1 MSETAVLEPPKAPT
15 NPAKLVVSR
24 EDAAQVLTQQIEIGL
39 QIKALRIRNGAELD
53 QARTAKLDWTTKTN
67 EWLTQM
73 FDSPAVA
80 EECNDWVGRIY
91 PEYAE
96 FGNFVEQF
104 YAEMDHRLARL
115 KGVLKRVAQ
124 APVPIIKP
132 SIPAAAPAAAPAQAV
147 APAAPV
153 PPAPKPVNGQ
163 VLEPATLMNLSALLV
178 VRRVDDACRQAV
190 AEFLESL
197 EIDVSV
203 VEATDDMAN
212 MLDRNKE
219 VRFAVVLSSEPHND
233 HFFELGFCAGR
244 LGMQRVILLNTQPV
258 QGQDMRGLPQL
269 SIDPTGGWQLQTARQ
284 LRRAGL
290 GVDLNKLC

>member
-1 MSETAVLEPPKAPT
+1 MSETAILEPPKVQP
-15 NPAKLVVSR
+15 NPGKLIMAR
-24 EDAAQVLTQQIEIGL
+24 EDAARALTQQIEIGL
-39 QIKALRIRNGAELD
+39 QIKAMRIRNGAELD
-53 QARTAKLDWTTKTN
+53 QARAAKLDWTTRTA
-67 EWLTQM
+67 EWLVQM

-124 APVPIIKP
+124 APVPNIKP
-132 SIPAAAPAAAPAQAV
+132 SIPAAAPAAPAAQALAAPAPQ
-147 APAAPV
+147 
-153 PPAPKPVNGQ
+153 PAPSRPVNGQ
-163 VLEPATLMNLSALLV
+163 VLEPTSLINLSALLV
-178 VRRVDDACRQAV
+178 VRRVDEACRQAV

-203 VEATDDMAN
+203 VEETPDMAN
-212 MLDRNKE
+212 MLDRNKA
-219 VRFAVVLSSEPHND
+219 VRFAVVLSSESHND
-233 HFFELGFCAGR
+233 HLFELGFCAGR
-244 LGMQRVILLNTQPV
+244 LGMQRVILLNTQQV
-258 QGQDMRGLPQL
+258 QNQDTRGLPQL
-269 SIDPTGGWQLQTARQ
+269 SIDPSGGWQLQLARQ

-290 GVDLNKLC
+290 EIDLNKLC

>member
-1 MSETAVLEPPKAPT
+1 MSETAVLEPPKT
-15 NPAKLVVSR
+15 NSNPGKLIMPR
-24 EDAAQVLTQQIEIGL
+24 EDAARALTQQIETGL
-39 QIKALRIRNGAELD
+39 QIKAMRIRNGAELD
-53 QARTAKLDWTTKTN
+53 QARATKLEWTAKTT
-67 EWLTQM
+67 EWLVQM

-124 APVPIIKP
+124 APVPNIKP
-132 SIPAAAPAAAPAQAV
+132 SVPTAAPAAAAQAIA
-147 APAAPV
+147 APAPQ
-153 PPAPKPVNGQ
+153 PAPPRPVNGQ
-163 VLEPATLMNLSALLV
+163 VLEPTPLVNLSALLV
-178 VRRVDDACRQAV
+178 VRRVDEACRQAV

-203 VEATDDMAN
+203 VEETPDMAN
-212 MLDRNKE
+212 MLDRNKA
-219 VRFAVVLSSEPHND
+219 VRFAVVLSSESHND
-233 HFFELGFCAGR
+233 HLFELGFCAGR
-244 LGMQRVILLNTQPV
+244 LGMQRVILLNTQQV
-258 QGQDMRGLPQL
+258 QNQETRGLPQL
-269 SIDPTGGWQLQTARQ
+269 SIDPSGGWQLQLAKQ

-290 GVDLNKLC
+290 EIDLNKLC

>member
-1 MSETAVLEPPKAPT
+1 MSETAVLEPPKT
-15 NPAKLVVSR
+15 NPPAAKLVVSR
-24 EDAAQVLTQQIEIGL
+24 DDATQVLTQQIEIGL
-39 QIKALRIRNGAELD
+39 QIKGLRIRNGAELD
-53 QARTAKLDWTTKTN
+53 QARTAKLDWTTKTH

-124 APVPIIKP
+124 APVPNVKP
-132 SIPAAAPAAAPAQAV
+132 SIPAPAVAAPAQAV
-147 APAAPV
+147 APTAP
-153 PPAPKPVNGQ
+153 PPAAPKPVNGQ
-163 VLEPATLMNLSALLV
+163 VLEPATLLNLSALLV
-178 VRRVDDACRQAV
+178 VRRVDDTCRQAV

-203 VEATDDMAN
+203 VEDTHDMAN
-212 MLDRNKE
+212 MLDRNKQ
-219 VRFAVVLSSEPHND
+219 VRFAVVLSSESHND

-269 SIDPTGGWQLQTARQ
+269 NIDPNGGWQLQLARQ

>member
-1 MSETAVLEPPKAPT
+1 MSETAVLDAPKAPAP
-15 NPAKLVVSR
+15 PAKLVVSR
-24 EDAAQVLTQQIEIGL
+24 DDAAKVLTQQIDVGL
-39 QIKALRIRNGAELD
+39 QIKALRIRNGTELD
-53 QARTAKLDWTTKTN
+53 QARTAKLDWITKTT

-73 FDSPAVA
+73 FDSRTVA

-115 KGVLKRVAQ
+115 KGVFKRVAQ
-124 APVPIIKP
+124 APVPLKP
-132 SIPAAAPAAAPAQAV
+132 SVPAAAPAAAAQAV
-147 APAAPV
+147 APTT
-153 PPAPKPVNGQ
+153 PATPKPVNGQ
-163 VLEPATLMNLSALLV
+163 VLEPSTLMNLSALLV
-178 VRRVDDACRQAV
+178 IRRVDDACRQSV

-197 EIDVSV
+197 DIDVSV

-212 MLDRNKE
+212 MLDRNNE

-244 LGMQRVILLNTQPV
+244 LGLQRVILLNTQPV
-258 QGQDMRGLPQL
+258 VGQDMRGLPQL
-269 SIDPTGGWQLQTARQ
+269 HIDPCGGWQLQLARQ
-284 LRRAGL
+284 LRKAGL
-290 GVDLNKLC
+290 GIDLNKLC